1 MRKRI
6 TIISG
11 IQVTDNPRV
20 LKEANELARLGYE
33 VEVLASIVDP
43 ASGPVA
49 RDLAERN
56 GWKLTAWL
64 DRSERSLVQRFRW
77 QFVRMRKRLADELYL
92 RTGRESAAQLGYV
105 APEML
110 RHARANPAHLY
121 SAHLYQGIW
130 VGREL
135 LRRGAA
141 VGVDFEDW
149 YSDDLLPDAQKRM
162 PMRLIREC
170 EQDLLRQGRYAL
182 TTSTALSEA
191 LAIAYAAPKP
201 AVLYNT
207 FPLAERNTF
216 DGEVRDRRDMERLSV
231 FWFSQTIGPG
241 RGLELL
247 AAASHQLRDC
257 EVEFHLRG
265 TEREGYPD
273 ALREQF
279 APELREHVHFHSR
292 VPHEELFSRIAEHD
306 LGFAAEQDYCQS
318 RRLTITNKIL
328 QYLLAGVP
336 ALATDTPGQSEV
348 QALAGTGVI
357 LFPGKS
363 ATGLA
368 AHIATLAND
377 RELLANAK
385 AAALRASEE
394 TFCWEKSTPILSNC
408 VEQVLATN

>member
-162 PMRLIREC
+162 PMGLIREC
-170 EQDLLRQGRYAL
+170 EQDLLRKGRYVL
-182 TTSTALSEA
+182 TTSEAMSSA
-191 LAIAYAAPKP
+191 LASHYDVKP
-201 AVLYNT
+201 PDVVYNA
-207 FPLAERNTF
+207 FPLAERDVV
-216 DGEVRDRRDMERLSV
+216 DGSVRDRNDRNRLSI

-241 RGLELL
+241 RGLEIL
-247 AAASHQLRDC
+247 AEAACKLKDKRI
-257 EVEFHLRG
+257 EFHFRG
-265 TEREGYPD
+265 TARKGYEG
-273 ALREQF
+273 
-279 APELREHVHFHSR
+279 ELRERFPKDLRAHVYFHKR
-292 VPHEELFSRIAEHD
+292 VPHEELITRIAEHAV
-306 LGFAAEQDYCQS
+306 GYAAEIPDCKNKD
-318 RRLTITNKIL
+318 LTVSNKIL
-328 QYLLAGVP
+328 QYLLGGIPVI
-336 ALATDTPGQSEV
+336 ATETLGQLEVANKAPGAV
-348 QALAGTGVI
+348 F
-357 LFPGKS
+357 LFKS
-363 ATGLA
+363 DSPRDLA
-368 AHIATLAND
+368 ARID
-377 RELLANAK
+377 ELSCSPERLRLAK
-385 AAALRASEE
+385 AAAAKAGSKV
-394 TFCWEKSTPILSNC
+394 FCWERSAG
-408 VEQVLATN
+408 VLAERVSRVLRDI